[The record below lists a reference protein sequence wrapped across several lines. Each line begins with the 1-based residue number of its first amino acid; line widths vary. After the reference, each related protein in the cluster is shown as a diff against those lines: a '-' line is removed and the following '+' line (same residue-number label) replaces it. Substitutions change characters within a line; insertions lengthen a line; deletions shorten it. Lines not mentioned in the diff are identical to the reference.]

1 PPSPLTPAR
10 PPSPLTPS
18 RSRLL
23 TREHPRM
30 VGVAGQHPPFLD
42 VRGGQAGDWWPGRVT
57 WVGTTA
63 LVTGFEPFGGREEN
77 PSMTAVRLLAQQ
89 WQRQGQGSARLVT
102 AELPVS
108 YDRSAQVLQEL
119 LHRERP
125 DIAIAVGLA
134 AGRTRI
140 SIERLAVNLQDAT
153 GADND
158 GVRAS
163 GDPVRPEAPVAAWSR
178 LPVKRLAIELSE

>member
-1 PPSPLTPAR
+1 
-10 PPSPLTPS
+10 
-18 RSRLL
+18 
-23 TREHPRM
+23 
-30 VGVAGQHPPFLD
+30 
-42 VRGGQAGDWWPGRVT
+42 
-57 WVGTTA
+57 
-63 LVTGFEPFGGREEN
+63 
-77 PSMTAVRLLAQQ
+77 MTAVRLLAQQ

-178 LPVKRLAIELSE
+178 LPVKRLAIELSEAGYPVELSMSAGTYVCNSVFFHLTQWAQARGTQAGFVHVPDAEAISPQTCAQALHRAVSLAVAGPEDLHLATGREH